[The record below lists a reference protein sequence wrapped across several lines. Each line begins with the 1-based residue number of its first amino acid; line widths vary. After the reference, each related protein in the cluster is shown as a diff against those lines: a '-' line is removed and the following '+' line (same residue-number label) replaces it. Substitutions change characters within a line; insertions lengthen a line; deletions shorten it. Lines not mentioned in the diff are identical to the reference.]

1 MMVEVNSTMT
11 ASLWKEVVCVGERS
25 MFLKK
30 SALLYCDPIHS
41 KSKRSGVLFENKYL
55 FSANKIVDASILCLF
70 PFVRRWVGD
79 GWNAINTGLVTY

>member
-25 MFLKK
+25 K

-41 KSKRSGVLFENKYL
+41 KSNKRSGVLFENKYL